1 MKKLRRFSPGGCFS
15 YVYLIVLSVLC
26 IFPLIW
32 LLVSAFKS
40 SGEMLAN
47 PTKILPMEW
56 TLENFH
62 TVLVTLGFT
71 TNIKNS
77 LIVALCTTVIATFI
91 SALAAYGIIRFFPK
105 LGNIMTKILITTYMF
120 PSIMLVIPYAVV
132 MNVLHLTNTRIA
144 LVLVYMSFSVPY
156 AVWMLVGFF
165 KTVPIDIEESGR
177 IDGANRFQVFTRIVL
192 PLVRPGIVSTAI
204 YVFINAWNEFL
215 YALLLVSSSEK
226 TTLSVAVKTLEGA
239 DILNWGS
246 MMAASAIVV
255 LPSII
260 FFCIIQNKI
269 AGGRRG
275 EIRERKDWNDE
286 DHRIR
291 NRRYWIFR
299 RRAGP
304 DPQRAGGGQGGGR
317 PGSRKRRDH
326 RQGVRLRRGDR
337 SGRAVRP
344 PGRGRGDCGNPQLPS
359 QGAGDC
365 RGPAQ
370 EARIL

>member
-1 MKKLRRFSPGGCFS
+1 MSLKKRFTPGTCFS
-15 YVYLIVLSVLC
+15 YVYLTIIAVVAV
-26 IFPLIW
+26 FPLLW

-47 PTKILPMEW
+47 PTTILPKEW
-56 TLENFH
+56 TLENFKTILFTLKF
-62 TVLVTLGFT
+62 TV
-71 TNIKNS
+71 NIKNS
-77 LIVALCTTVIATFI
+77 LIVALVTTVIATFI
-91 SALAAYGIIRFFPK
+91 SSLAAYGIIRFFPR

-132 MNVLHLTNTRIA
+132 MNSLHLTNTRGG

-165 KTVPIDIEESGR
+165 KTVPIGIEEAAR
-177 IDGANRFQVFTRIVL
+177 IDGANRFQVFTRVVI

-215 YALLLVSSSEK
+215 YALLLVSSSAK

-260 FFCIIQNKI
+260 FFILIQNKI
-269 AGGRRG
+269 AGGLTDG
-275 EIRERKDWNDE
+275 
-286 DHRIR
+286 
-291 NRRYWIFR
+291 
-299 RRAGP
+299 
-304 DPQRAGGGQGGGR
+304 
-317 PGSRKRRDH
+317 
-326 RQGVRLRRGDR
+326 
-337 SGRAVRP
+337 AVK
-344 PGRGRGDCGNPQLPS
+344 
-359 QGAGDC
+359 
-365 RGPAQ
+365 
-370 EARIL
+370 